1 MALSNEKK
9 LYLKGILNNSLAQAL
24 IRLVA
29 PQESILTIRIIL
41 FLSLIISNGLAFY
54 YIASSVLSF
63 LDYEVTTTSRTI
75 YEMPTQFPKI
85 TICNRNRFQ
94 TKYSLDFLQ
103 KINMN
108 LNSNVNIFNGN
119 GMKDVEYKVANELT
133 DNIKYRA
140 DGMIRNNFTNDDKK
154 QLGHSLE
161 DILMYCKF
169 DDIACS

>member
-54 YIASSVLSF
+54 YIAGSVMSF
-63 LDYEVTTTSRTI
+63 LDYEVITTSRTI

-94 TKYSLDFLQ
+94 TKYAFVVCLFLSRIITKFTGQ
-103 KINMN
+103 YKSFNINFC
-108 LNSNVNIFNGN
+108 LF
-119 GMKDVEYKVANELT
+119 YKANEFKPKMLY
-133 DNIKYRA
+133 NLIVCNQIK
-140 DGMIRNNFTNDDKK
+140 IHF
-154 QLGHSLE
+154 
-161 DILMYCKF
+161 
-169 DDIACS
+169 